1 MYAYELFRKL
11 NAEKIVEEMVNCP
24 YFFSEIDYDNRLTD
38 KEKEEAKQ
46 QYKELCIEEIV
57 KINDLNISP
66 NKDKIIFVSTAIANE
81 DTLTTYIMNTKAID
95 KIIEAFQFKNIDD
108 FKNPLY
114 GVTFMKRS
122 DILAVSISKENIEK
136 YGEYKTAALIL
147 KECLAFR
154 LDDKERNEF
163 IDSVMMQLTEMDN
176 ESFENCK
183 TADEVFEELREEFGF
198 EKEEETEEEKEQR
211 EIQLINQ
218 ITNDLEILKKDV
230 MKIIDNLEK

>member
-1 MYAYELFRKL
+1 MYVYELFGKL
-11 NAEKIVEEMVNCP
+11 NAEKIVEEMVSCP

-38 KEKEEAKQ
+38 KEKEKAKQ
-46 QYKELCIEEIV
+46 QYKELCIEEII
-57 KINDLNISP
+57 KINNLNISP
-66 NKDKIIFVSTAIANE
+66 NKDEIIFVSTAIANE
-81 DTLTTYIMNTKAID
+81 DTLTTYIMDTKAID

-108 FKNPLY
+108 FRNPLY

-122 DILAVSISKENIEK
+122 DILAVSISKENIKK

-147 KECLAFR
+147 KECLTFR

-230 MKIIDNLEK
+230 MAIIDNLEK